1 MKLLDFDG
9 KFLRTSDDNKG
20 SGWIFMVRCAKCGTD
35 NEEGARYCVQ
45 CGASLRPSSQRY
57 EKYEKTERDVCFGP
71 PETARYFW
79 LIVGAAVILWGV
91 SELVRIYTPITLEVW
106 PFILIAIGLYIV
118 YRILSRERRE

>member
-1 MKLLDFDG
+1 M
-9 KFLRTSDDNKG
+9 
-20 SGWIFMVRCAKCGTD
+20 
-35 NEEGARYCVQ
+35 
-45 CGASLRPSSQRY
+45 
-57 EKYEKTERDVCFGP
+57 CFGP